1 MKNQGFSMIE
11 IIIVIGLISIVSVM
25 AAPNLISWR
34 DEANLRG
41 AVNNLRGDLQL
52 AKALAAREN
61 SRVAVTFFTDRYEIF
76 VDNGTGVDGIAGNNE
91 RDGSETLVKT
101 RKLAPGV
108 NIDIDHPDYTFS
120 TSNHATNFG
129 PRGIATSG
137 TLVVLNRNGTQKQIT
152 VTFLGKINVG

>member
-25 AAPNLISWR
+25 ATPNLIAWR

-41 AVNNLRGDLQL
+41 AVDNLRGDLQL
-52 AKALAAREN
+52 AKALAVREN
-61 SRVAVTFFTDRYEIF
+61 SLVAVTFFSDRYEIF
-76 VDNGTGVDGIAGNNE
+76 VDNGAGVDGIAGNNE
-91 RDGSETLVKT
+91 RDGSETLFKS
-101 RKLAPGV
+101 RQLAAGV

-120 TSNHATNFG
+120 TSNHTANFG

-137 TLVVLNRNGTQKQIT
+137 TLVVLNRSGTQKQIT